1 MPMKEAIIMDR
12 RLDLTGSLVPSAAPS
27 VVGNDVLAP
36 TAASGASNSDETNFF
51 GWFVFW
57 IICIPISAFIL
68 WRLWTRYKRRY
79 EQRMLDYRSA
89 QADRVLG
96 DMQMVPNE
104 DLDNELI

>member
-1 MPMKEAIIMDR
+1 MSESM
-12 RLDLTGSLVPSAAPS
+12 SLVPSAAPS
-27 VVGNDVLAP
+27 TGGNDALAP
-36 TAASGASNSDETNFF
+36 TPASGSTSNSGETNFF
-51 GWFVFW
+51 GWLLFW
-57 IICIPISAFIL
+57 IFFIPISAFIL

>member
-1 MPMKEAIIMDR
+1 MERSVND
-12 RLDLTGSLVPSAAPS
+12 SNFVPSSAPAS
-27 VVGNDVLAP
+27 DSNSTDDPSP
-36 TAASGASNSDETNFF
+36 TPSSSASNSDDTKVF
-51 GWFVFW
+51 GWFLFW
-57 IICIPISAFIL
+57 IILIPIAAFIL
-68 WRLWTRYKRRY
+68 WRLWKRYRRRY

>member
-1 MPMKEAIIMDR
+1 MERK
-12 RLDLTGSLVPSAAPS
+12 LDNDDTSLIPSPAPS
-27 VVGNDVLAP
+27 EGGNDVLAP
-36 TAASGASNSDETNFF
+36 TPASGSSNSDETNVF
-51 GWFVFW
+51 GWFLFW
-57 IICIPISAFIL
+57 VIFIPISAFIL
-68 WRLWTRYKRRY
+68 WRLWKRYRRRY